1 MQFNTRLGELRK
13 LSLNMVGYKLLPGI
27 KIQRSHIH
35 NNQVKIITTIYK
47 YTIKTENLSFYNEK
61 I

>member
-47 YTIKTENLSFYNEK
+47 YTIKTENLSFL
-61 I
+61 